1 VCPVLSCLIG
11 PSRCLDDVDDE
22 VRDRA
27 AMYLRLFRESLLADT
42 YVKEGESPGVSGT
55 CGLLTRSQNLS
66 SRWTPSS

>member
-1 VCPVLSCLIG
+1 MCPVLSCLTG

-42 YVKEGESPGVSGT
+42 YAKEGISLGVLST
-55 CGLLTRSQNLS
+55 RGLLTGSQNLS
-66 SRWTPSS
+66 SRWTPLS